1 MQRTTRA
8 KAYRRGSMPAGLSA
22 LSTTT
27 AEELLPVARKYKFQQ
42 VQNYIVPAQQTH
54 WKEVFTYGLF
64 IVFQKW
70 MLLCLYKYVQYQT
83 GQTLERFKANHPQIN
98 TCHDFLY
105 SIPIQ
110 ISFVFPLDS
119 QVSNRSGLKVRI
131 VYISSVQFSRSV
143 MSDSLRP
150 HGLQHT
156 RPPCPSP
163 TPRVYP
169 NSCLL
174 SP

>member
-1 MQRTTRA
+1 
-8 KAYRRGSMPAGLSA
+8 MPAGLSA

-83 GQTLERFKANHPQIN
+83 G
-98 TCHDFLY
+98 
-105 SIPIQ
+105 
-110 ISFVFPLDS
+110 
-119 QVSNRSGLKVRI
+119 
-131 VYISSVQFSRSV
+131 
-143 MSDSLRP
+143 
-150 HGLQHT
+150 
-156 RPPCPSP
+156 
-163 TPRVYP
+163 
-169 NSCLL
+169 
-174 SP
+174 